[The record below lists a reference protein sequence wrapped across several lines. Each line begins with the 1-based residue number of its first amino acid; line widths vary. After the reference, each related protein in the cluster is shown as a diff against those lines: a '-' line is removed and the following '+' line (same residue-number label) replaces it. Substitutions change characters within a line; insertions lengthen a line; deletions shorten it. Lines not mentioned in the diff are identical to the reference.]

1 MTIEEIK
8 KIAKEEIAKAENL
21 IELDQLKIKYLGRN
35 GYLTDVLK
43 SLKDLAIEEK
53 RKIGSEANALRQK
66 LEEIFTERKNT
77 LARNIEY
84 KPIDISIPGKKKEI
98 GHIHPISKIQEQ
110 IEDIFSSMSFTI
122 AEGPEI
128 ETEFY
133 NFDALN
139 IPANHPARDM
149 WDTFW
154 LKSNTKNSAQQIE
167 NQKLLLRTHTS
178 PVQIHYMEN
187 HQLPIRM
194 ICPGKCF
201 RYEAS
206 DASHDFQFYQFEG
219 LMIDKDT
226 SLANFKFVISA
237 FFKRFFNK
245 KDLKVRIIPSY
256 FPFVEP
262 GLEVDISCPR
272 CDQKGCPLC
281 KNTGWLEVAG
291 AGMVH
296 PEVFKAVGYNP
307 KYVQGFAFGF
317 GLERMAMIKYNI
329 PDIRLFNS
337 GDLRFIKQF

>member
-1 MTIEEIK
+1 MSIEEIK
-8 KIAKEEIAKAENL
+8 KIAKEEIERAENL
-21 IELDQLKIKYLGRN
+21 IELNQLKIKYLGRS
-35 GYLTDVLK
+35 GYLTEVLK
-43 SLKDLAIEEK
+43 SLKNLTVEEK
-53 RKIGSEANALRQK
+53 RKIGSEANELRQK
-66 LEEIFTERKNT
+66 LEEIFSQKKN
-77 LARNIEY
+77 AIAKSVEY
-84 KPIDISIPGKKKEI
+84 KPIDISIPGKKKEV
-98 GHIHPISKIQEQ
+98 GHLHPITKIQEQ
-110 IEDIFSSMSFTI
+110 IEDIFSSMGFTI

-154 LKSNTKNSAQQIE
+154 LAPNPQTPNLNS
-167 NQKLLLRTHTS
+167 QKLLLRTHTS
-178 PVQIHYMEN
+178 PVQIRYMET

-219 LMIDKDT
+219 LMVDKDI
-226 SLANFKFVISA
+226 SLSNFKFVISA

-245 KDLKVRIIPSY
+245 KDLKIRIIQNY

-262 GLEVDISCPR
+262 GLEVDASCPR
-272 CDQKGCPLC
+272 CNQKGCALC
-281 KNTGWLEVAG
+281 KYTGWLEIAG

-317 GLERMAMIKYNI
+317 GLERMAMIKHNI